1 MHKLEEE
8 CTADQLKKPIVMEEV
23 IEDDHQEDD

>member
-8 CTADQLKKPIVMEEV
+8 CTPDQLKKQIVMEEV
-23 IEDDHQEDD
+23 IEDDQPDD